1 MFSVTRALLINKGF
15 NDKKR
20 EEFHV
25 SREPKSTCGLL
36 KKTYLV
42 NKITIMLL
50 TITRRIDTP
59 RTCKPDIFFK
69 TSRHV
74 IILVIL
80 EEHVE
85 RIFKTK
91 FKGLQGDTAQLLM
104 PASKPQAYQCF
115 QPHKYYLFNSSGT
128 SFITGMGSFAIEGS
142 FLDMIA
148 FSKGRTEGTATGF
161 TGGGWGCGTSAC
173 GGPGEGTCR
182 GDSLP
187 GSGVTLI
194 IPTSI
199 SLRNRSSTAL
209 FSIMVFGVCGGMTSS
224 VIINSFDQ

>member
-1 MFSVTRALLINKGF
+1 MV
-15 NDKKR
+15 
-20 EEFHV
+20 
-25 SREPKSTCGLL
+25 
-36 KKTYLV
+36 
-42 NKITIMLL
+42 L
-50 TITRRIDTP
+50 TITRRIDTA
-59 RTCKPDIFFK
+59 RTCKLDMFFK

-91 FKGLQGDTAQLLM
+91 CKGLHGDTAQILM
-104 PASKPQAYQCF
+104 HASKPQAYQCF

-128 SFITGMGSFAIEGS
+128 SFITGMGSFTTDGS

-148 FSKGRTEGTATGF
+148 FSKGRTEGTETGF
-161 TGGGWGCGTSAC
+161 TGGGWGCGISAC

-209 FSIMVFGVCGGMTSS
+209 FSIMVFGVCGGMASS
-224 VIINSFDQ
+224 VIINSLDQ

>member
-1 MFSVTRALLINKGF
+1 MLK
-15 NDKKR
+15 
-20 EEFHV
+20 EF
-25 SREPKSTCGLL
+25 
-36 KKTYLV
+36 
-42 NKITIMLL
+42 
-50 TITRRIDTP
+50 
-59 RTCKPDIFFK
+59 
-69 TSRHV
+69 
-74 IILVIL
+74 
-80 EEHVE
+80 
-85 RIFKTK
+85 
-91 FKGLQGDTAQLLM
+91 
-104 PASKPQAYQCF
+104 SKPNSKDCKGILHNFSCLLQS
-115 QPHKYYLFNSSGT
+115 HRHTSVSSHIKYYLFNSSGT

>member
-50 TITRRIDTP
+50 TITGRIDTP

-104 PASKPQAYQCF
+104 PASKPQAYQCI
-115 QPHKYYLFNSSGT
+115 QSHK
-128 SFITGMGSFAIEGS
+128 I
-142 FLDMIA
+142 
-148 FSKGRTEGTATGF
+148 
-161 TGGGWGCGTSAC
+161 
-173 GGPGEGTCR
+173 
-182 GDSLP
+182 LP
-187 GSGVTLI
+187 
-194 IPTSI
+194 
-199 SLRNRSSTAL
+199 
-209 FSIMVFGVCGGMTSS
+209 F
-224 VIINSFDQ
+224 